1 MLTAR
6 ARRAVKHSNDA
17 HSKGEKGREVLERCL
32 RRRR

>member
-17 HSKGEKGREVLERCL
+17 HSKGEKGREALERCFL
-32 RRRR
+32 RQR